1 MNSLMPIRQIRWN
14 QYVSRQKF
22 PKLNQ
27 EQIEYISRLIP
38 RNKIELIIKV
48 LPKKEIRIILSNI

>member
-1 MNSLMPIRQIRWN
+1 MNNVLPKRQIRWN

-22 PKLNQ
+22 SKLNQ

-38 RNKIELIIKV
+38 SNKIELIIKV
-48 LPKKEIRIILSNI
+48 LSKKEIRIILSNI